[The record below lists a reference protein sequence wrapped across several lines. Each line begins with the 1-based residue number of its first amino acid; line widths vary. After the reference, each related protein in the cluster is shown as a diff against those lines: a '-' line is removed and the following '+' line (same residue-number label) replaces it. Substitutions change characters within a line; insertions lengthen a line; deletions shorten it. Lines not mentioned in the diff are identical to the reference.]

1 MQFSQPLSQT
11 KKSYKSSKLRWQ
23 KFLNLLQLPGLS
35 FHRCGNKVIL
45 QEPMISQKDMPN
57 LLIVN
62 VSSLMTPIKN
72 CFLNKERKLLINTG
86 STQITYMR
94 PSILKLHA
102 QNVMKQ
108 VHSRLDNLSSM
119 QKRGQRRCFNSVWIR
134 IRINQFHYWNCVKWM
149 MSSLHCL

>member
-11 KKSYKSSKLRWQ
+11 KKSYKSFKLRWQ
-23 KFLNLLQLPGLS
+23 KFPNLRQLPGLS
-35 FHRCGNKVIL
+35 FHRFGNKVTL
-45 QEPMISQKDMPN
+45 QEPIISQIDIPN
-57 LLIVN
+57 LLIAN

-72 CFLNKERKLLINTG
+72 FYLNKERKILINTG

-94 PSILKLHA
+94 PSILKLHN

-108 VHSRLDNLSSM
+108 VHSRLDNLNSM
-119 QKRGQRRCFNSVWIR
+119 QKKGLRRCFNNVWIR
-134 IRINQFHYWNCVKWM
+134 KIINRCHYWNCVKWM

>member
-11 KKSYKSSKLRWQ
+11 KKSQKISKLRWK
-23 KFLNLLQLPGLS
+23 KFLNLIQLPELS
-35 FHRCGNKVIL
+35 FHRFENKVTL
-45 QEPMISQKDMPN
+45 QEPIISQKDMLN

-62 VSSLMTPIKN
+62 VSYLMTPIKN

-94 PSILKLHA
+94 PSLLKRLA

-134 IRINQFHYWNCVKWM
+134 IRINRFHYWNCVKWM